1 MAFVKIDISD
11 GSIIDQSNPA
21 PEKRAPSDEADQFP
35 YEMPELQITE
45 IEHTPE
51 KGADISP
58 WMIQEIIREIENSR
72 EKIKDNGLL
81 N

>member
-1 MAFVKIDISD
+1 MAFVIYDRD
-11 GSIIDQSNPA
+11 GKIIDQSNDTSD
-21 PEKRAPSDEADQFP
+21 KRVPSDEENQFP

-45 IEHTPE
+45 VEHTPE

-58 WMIQEIIREIENSR
+58 WMIENIIREIENSR
-72 EKIKDNGLL
+72 EKIGDNILP